1 MCVKHTDNF
10 SEKLQK
16 WLKSVLTNTT
26 HLGFHINGP
35 TGGGLPS
42 SSGIITATPSFRC
55 ENANSAK
62 NISKGKRDKLQKGE
76 IAMDMSDDE
85 LIPFFKNDL
94 KKSPGGS
101 QPNVR
106 EIPDGDVMFTMC
118 VFQGKTRPVLAFMD
132 SGCNV
137 WVANE
142 EVPAK
147 ELRAVKLKQGPIGMG
162 VASGITIQASAEWA
176 ALIPLADGGNQ
187 IVRGLTL
194 MRVTGD
200 MPKVNMK
207 KLFNAVKT
215 TYGSTPDIDKL
226 DVPES
231 ISGKV
236 DMIIGVKYNSIYPEL
251 VHQYPNGL
259 AIYKS
264 KLLPCSKKAVACFGG
279 PVGAL
284 EGMMEAVG
292 DHATLHHM
300 TQLAMAMD
308 GYKTR
313 VDFFPKMDERN
324 IFDIQDPDLPGIH
337 ELIES
342 EISTENENQPEEN
355 FLELKV
361 SMKSSSN

>member
-1 MCVKHTDNF
+1 
-10 SEKLQK
+10 
-16 WLKSVLTNTT
+16 
-26 HLGFHINGP
+26 
-35 TGGGLPS
+35 
-42 SSGIITATPSFRC
+42 
-55 ENANSAK
+55 
-62 NISKGKRDKLQKGE
+62 
-76 IAMDMSDDE
+76 MDMSDEE
-85 LIPFFKNDL
+85 LIPFFENDL
-94 KKSPGGS
+94 RKSPGGS
-101 QPNVR
+101 QSNVR
-106 EIPDGDVMFTMC
+106 EIPNGDVMFTMC

-142 EVPAK
+142 DVPAK
-147 ELRAVKLKQGPIGMG
+147 ELRAVKLKQGPICMG

-207 KLFNAVKT
+207 KLFNAVKS
-215 TYGSTPDIDKL
+215 TYGSTSAIDKL

-264 KLLPCSKKAVACFGG
+264 KLLPCSKKAVACFE
-279 PVGAL
+279 VLL
-284 EGMMEAVG
+284 EHLRE
-292 DHATLHHM
+292 
-300 TQLAMAMD
+300 
-308 GYKTR
+308 
-313 VDFFPKMDERN
+313 
-324 IFDIQDPDLPGIH
+324 
-337 ELIES
+337 
-342 EISTENENQPEEN
+342 
-355 FLELKV
+355 
-361 SMKSSSN
+361 